1 MISEGKGLRIASKA
15 ADAVLAAAAAATM
28 AQGPRDFVSFG
39 AIQSPGVV
47 RGQEEGRKRGEADRN
62 LDSGRV
68 SHSARNKKMK
78 TFREFLEEAT
88 NKHGI
93 DSDSYS
99 KWISAAEKAHNET
112 GKIKG
117 IAQQTHNGV
126 DYVLR
131 QKGHYKNGKPRFAVT
146 PKKAKQNTE
155 ERRQAKKTN
164 LTHREL
170 LNTAKRDL
178 GKSNPPQER
187 AAAALDVEQSRMEKI
202 KNRVKK
208 ISKATGIKKSADHL
222 QPLQRKMKN
231 PEYQER
237 LNKVLP
243 GNASSNLSIKSLSHN
258 ASKQN
263 TPPKRGEPGR
273 TLTRS
278 GATRDALRRG
288 DTLLNRID
296 KEVAEIRN
304 GKHK

>member
-1 MISEGKGLRIASKA
+1 MISEGKRLRIASKVS
-15 ADAVLAAAAAATM
+15 DAVLAAAAAATM

-112 GKIKG
+112 GTIKS

-155 ERRQAKKTN
+155 ERRQAKK
-164 LTHREL
+164 
-170 LNTAKRDL
+170 RDL
-178 GKSNPPQER
+178 SSHEDMIKGNEKESKLKKAGLETHHITPLEYSEKLKASMSDSEWEAKKIKDAENGIYHGHHHKNLMGTVGPKTPQER
-187 AAAALDVEQSRMEKI
+187 RIRTAIQHRTGGAHEVERQTRELYSGS
-202 KNRVKK
+202 
-208 ISKATGIKKSADHL
+208 ISHKDLLASAHR
-222 QPLQRKMKN
+222 QKMRK
-231 PEYQER
+231 ER
-237 LNKVLP
+237 SNK
-243 GNASSNLSIKSLSHN
+243 
-258 ASKQN
+258 
-263 TPPKRGEPGR
+263 
-273 TLTRS
+273 
-278 GATRDALRRG
+278 
-288 DTLLNRID
+288 
-296 KEVAEIRN
+296 
-304 GKHK
+304 